1 MSDNTDQHDA
11 KEQPLVSHLV
21 ELRDRLLR
29 CILCVGLVFLAI
41 FYFQNDIFDFVAKP
55 LQHAMGPGQQ
65 MIATKPLDGFLIP
78 LTLTVMVAF
87 FLSIPYIMHQI
98 WAFIAPGLYRNEIRV
113 TLPILVSSVILFY
126 LGVVFCYY
134 AVLPM
139 IFKFSTST
147 APEHVAVM
155 TDISP
160 LYDLVMRMFLVFGV
174 VFEVPVATVLLIL
187 AGVVTPEKLLENRGY
202 VIIGCFT
209 IGMFLSPPD
218 VFSQS
223 LIAIPMWALFEAGVF
238 AGRHLKRKGD
248 EADKAKAEGSK

>member
-1 MSDNTDQHDA
+1 MSATSDDKDA
-11 KEQPLVSHLV
+11 KELPLVSHLV
-21 ELRDRLLR
+21 ELRDRLIR
-29 CILCVGLVFLAI
+29 CVLCVGLVFLAI
-41 FYFQNDIFDFVAKP
+41 FYFQNDIFTFVSEP
-55 LQHAMGPGQQ
+55 LSKAMGPGQQ

-78 LTLTVMVAF
+78 LTLTMMVAF
-87 FLSIPYIMHQI
+87 FISIPYVMHQI

-126 LGVVFCYY
+126 LGVVFCYF

-160 LYDLVMRMFLVFGV
+160 LYDLEMRMFMVFGI

-187 AGVVTPEKLLENRGY
+187 AGAITPEKLVENRGY

-223 LIAIPMWALFEAGVF
+223 LIAIPMWILFESGVL
-238 AGRHLKRKGD
+238 AGRILKRKGD
-248 EADKAKAEGSK
+248 DAEKAKAEGGN